1 MTSEDAIHERAF
13 SPTWMVGFVCLPAS
27 SFAAKARGLVRANS
41 GRGDTD
47 SLSSCRKVSSL
58 APVLTVTVGAVIT
71 ITLAINMIV
80 IFAADATLT
89 RDVVR
94 RSFISEGRSSVC
106 QPSRAYGWSVAVVCT
121 ARRHCMPD
129 EANRTSGMRA
139 NSVKVKSL

>member
-41 GRGDTD
+41 GRGDTV
-47 SLSSCRKVSSL
+47 SLSSSRNVSSL
-58 APVLTVTVGAVIT
+58 APALTVTVHAVIT

-89 RDVVR
+89 RNAAR
-94 RSFISEGRSSVC
+94 RPVIWEGRLSASRHGRTAGVSLWC
-106 QPSRAYGWSVAVVCT
+106 PTKRTGHQGCAQIPSNVLQLGGR
-121 ARRHCMPD
+121 
-129 EANRTSGMRA
+129 
-139 NSVKVKSL
+139 KSPRM